1 MLRRPTQTIIRNNS
15 LINNI
20 LHMKKEKMSHQI
32 HSRRIEGLDNNI
44 WIEFTKLAA
53 DYSVVNLGQGFPDFS
68 PPNFVK
74 EAFTRAINS
83 DLNQY
88 TRAFGHPPLVKIL
101 AKFFGKLLGQDI
113 DPFSEVLVTV
123 GAYEALFCF
132 FQALID
138 DEDEVIII
146 EPYFD
151 CYEPMVRMAGGRPV
165 FILLHPKPVSGR
177 LMTSA
182 DWVLDPAELANKFSK
197 HTKAIVINTPNN
209 PLGKVFKREE
219 LQVIADLCVK
229 HNVVCISDEVYEWL
243 VYDANEH
250 VRIASLPGMW
260 ERTITVGSA
269 GKTFSATG
277 WKVGWAIGPKDII
290 KHLQTVHQNS
300 NYHCATGAQQAVAE
314 GFVKEFG
321 RLGAPESY
329 FISLRQELQ
338 LKRDRLAA
346 CLTSVGLTPVI
357 PEGGYFL
364 IADVSAVKVDLPDS
378 TETEQPF
385 DYKFVKWL
393 VTNKGLATIPVS
405 AFYSQDNKK
414 SFENFIRLCF
424 VKEDSTLRKAEQ
436 ILQEWKT
443 EADPVIAPT

>member
-1 MLRRPTQTIIRNNS
+1 
-15 LINNI
+15 
-20 LHMKKEKMSHQI
+20 MSQQI
-32 HSRRIEGLDNNI
+32 HSRRIEGLDKNI
-44 WIEFTKLAA
+44 WIEFTQLTA
-53 DYSVVNLGQGFPDFS
+53 DHPVVNLGQGFPDFS

-74 EAFTRAINS
+74 EAFKRAINS

-113 DPFSEVLVTV
+113 DPFTEVLVTV

-138 DEDEVIII
+138 DEDE
-146 EPYFD
+146 
-151 CYEPMVRMAGGRPV
+151 
-165 FILLHPKPVSGR
+165 KPVCGK

-182 DWVLDPAELANKFSK
+182 DWVLDPAELASKFSK
-197 HTKAIVINTPNN
+197 RTKAIVINTPNN

-219 LQVIADLCVK
+219 LQMIADLCVK
-229 HNVVCISDEVYEWL
+229 HNVLCISDEVYEWL

-277 WKVGWAIGPKDII
+277 WKVGWAIGPKNIVR
-290 KHLQTVHQNS
+290 HLQTVHQNS
-300 NYHCATGAQQAVAE
+300 NFHCATGAQQAVAE
-314 GFVKEFG
+314 GFVKEFEC
-321 RLGAPESY
+321 LGAPESY
-329 FISLRQELQ
+329 FTSLRQELQ

-346 CLTSVGLTPVI
+346 YLASVGLKPIV

-364 IADVSAVKVDLPDS
+364 IADISAVKVDLPDS
-378 TETEQPF
+378 TEQPY
-385 DYKFVKWL
+385 DYRFVKWL
-393 VTNKGLATIPVS
+393 IINKGLSTIPVS
-405 AFYSQDNKK
+405 AFYSSDHEKG
-414 SFENFIRLCF
+414 FENFIRFCF
-424 VKEDSTLRKAEQ
+424 AKEDATLSKAEQ
-436 ILQEWKT
+436 ILQEWNRAMLT
-443 EADPVIAPT
+443 Q

>member
-1 MLRRPTQTIIRNNS
+1 M
-15 LINNI
+15 
-20 LHMKKEKMSHQI
+20 MVKMSQQI
-32 HSRRIEGLDNNI
+32 HSRRIEGLDKNI
-44 WIEFTKLAA
+44 WIEFTQLTANHP
-53 DYSVVNLGQGFPDFS
+53 VVNLGQGFPDFS

-113 DPFSEVLVTV
+113 DPFTEVLVTV

-151 CYEPMVRMAGGRPV
+151 CYEPMVRMAGGHPV
-165 FILLHPKPVSGR
+165 CILLHPKPVSGR

-182 DWVLDPAELANKFSK
+182 DWVLDPAELSSKFSK
-197 HTKAIVINTPNN
+197 RTKAIVINTPNN

-219 LQVIADLCVK
+219 LQMIADLCVK
-229 HNVVCISDEVYEWL
+229 HNVLCISDEVYEWL

-277 WKVGWAIGPKDII
+277 WKVGWAIGPKNIVR
-290 KHLQTVHQNS
+290 HLQTVHQNS
-300 NYHCATGAQQAVAE
+300 NFHCATGAQQAVAE
-314 GFVKEFG
+314 GFVKEFEC
-321 RLGAPESY
+321 LGAPESY
-329 FISLRQELQ
+329 FTGLRQELQ

-346 CLTSVGLTPVI
+346 YLASVGLKPIV

-364 IADVSAVKVDLPDS
+364 IADISAVKVDLPDS
-378 TETEQPF
+378 TEQPY
-385 DYKFVKWL
+385 DYRFVKWL
-393 VTNKGLATIPVS
+393 IINKGLSTIPVS
-405 AFYSQDNKK
+405 AFYSSDHKK
-414 SFENFIRLCF
+414 GFENFIRFCF
-424 VKEDSTLRKAEQ
+424 AKEDSTLSKAEQ
-436 ILQEWKT
+436 ILQEWNRT
-443 EADPVIAPT
+443 MLTQ